1 MARIVVLG
9 LAAALCIAPF
19 AQSRP
24 AALIPEAQIEPLHWS
39 DLDGWDQDDH
49 AAAFDAFLASCDV
62 ILERRKLV
70 SQDRPMEAALVDVC
84 WEAKG
89 LGPALENEARTFF
102 ETHFRPARIAR
113 LGESEGFLTGYYEPV
128 VDGSRTPTG
137 VYKYPLY
144 RRPKDL
150 ITGAAHR
157 PGRKHGGRSAA
168 WRKGKDGKREPY
180 YDRAAIEDGAL
191 DGKGL
196 EICWLKSPVDAFFI
210 QIQGSARIRLEDGS
224 VLRVNYDAHNGQ
236 PYTPVGRVLIE
247 RNLVPREEMSMD
259 RIRQWMESNPEE
271 AKDVRRQNKSFVF
284 FRVKNLSGKDEA
296 IGGQGIPLTP
306 LRSIAVDA
314 KLHAY
319 GTPFWIESELPLE
332 DSGGLQ
338 PWLHLMIAQDTGSAI
353 VGPARADIYFGAG
366 DAAGRIAGRIRHPGQ
381 FIMLIPQAVDP
392 ATSAAALPL
401 PQPRPSP

>member
-1 MARIVVLG
+1 M
-9 LAAALCIAPF
+9 
-19 AQSRP
+19 
-24 AALIPEAQIEPLHWS
+24 
-39 DLDGWDQDDH
+39 D
-49 AAAFDAFLASCDV
+49 
-62 ILERRKLV
+62 
-70 SQDRPMEAALVDVC
+70 AALVDVC

-89 LGPALENEARTFF
+89 LGPAFESEARTFF

-113 LGESEGFLTGYYEPV
+113 LGESAGFLTGYYEPV
-128 VDGSRTPTG
+128 VEGSRLPTG

-144 RRPKDL
+144 RRPPDL

-157 PGRKHGGRSAA
+157 PGRKAGGRTAA
-168 WRKGKDGKREPY
+168 WRKGADGKRVPY
-180 YDRAAIEDGAL
+180 YDRAAIEAGAL
-191 DGKGL
+191 DGKEL

-224 VLRVNYDAHNGQ
+224 VLRVNYDAHNGL

-259 RIRQWMESNPEE
+259 RIRQWMDDNPEE
-271 AKDVRRQNKSFVF
+271 AKEVRQQNKSFVF

-319 GTPFWIESELPLE
+319 GTPFWIEAELPLE
-332 DSGGLQ
+332 DSGGTQ
-338 PWLHLMIAQDTGSAI
+338 PWHHLMIAQDTGSAI

-366 DAAGRIAGRIRHPGQ
+366 DAAGRVAGRIRHPGQ
-381 FIMLIPQAVDP
+381 FVMLIPQAVDP
-392 ATSAAALPL
+392 AAKAAALPL
-401 PQPRPSP
+401 PTPRPAP